1 MRYSRAFTLLEL
13 IVVIFI
19 VTIVGAM
26 VFSSAMHD
34 EKRENK
40 VLDPSTLPSSFRK
53 SFQGQ
58 GDVELFCIK
67 KCQECFVL
75 QNGQI
80 SSYDGGIKFGK
91 DVELYKL
98 DNNNHFVKLDE
109 LGRFKDKKLCLRYH
123 LYPNGSTTQLVIK
136 NSNGIFYLPSFFGEA
151 KKVEDMDKAKELWIK
166 EKYDLRDSGA
176 FY

>member
-19 VTIVGAM
+19 ITMVGAM
-26 VFSSAMHD
+26 VFSSAMHN
-34 EKRENK
+34 EQQENK
-40 VLDPSTLPSSFRK
+40 VLDPSTLPTSFRK

-58 GDVELFCIK
+58 GDVELFCLK

-80 SSYDGGIKFGK
+80 SSYDGGVKFGTE
-91 DVELYKL
+91 VELYKL
-98 DNNNHFVKLDE
+98 DDDNHFVQLDE
-109 LGRFKDKKLCLRYH
+109 LGRFKDKKLCFRYH
-123 LYPNGSTTQLVIK
+123 LYPNGSSTQLVIK
-136 NSNGIFYLPSFFGEA
+136 NSDAIFYLPSFFGDA
-151 KKVEDMDKAKELWIK
+151 KKVEDMDEAKELWIK

>member
-19 VTIVGAM
+19 ITMVGAM
-26 VFSSAMHD
+26 VFSSAAHK
-34 EKRENK
+34 EKQENR
-40 VLDPSTLPSSFRK
+40 VLDSSSLPTSFRN

-58 GDVELFCIK
+58 GDIELFCIK
-67 KCQECFVL
+67 KCQECYTL
-75 QNGQI
+75 QHGQI
-80 SSYDGGIKFGK
+80 SAYDGGVKFGK

-98 DNNNHFVKLDE
+98 DNNDHFVKLDE

-136 NSNGIFYLPSFFGEA
+136 SSNGIFYLPSFFGKA
-151 KKVEDMDKAKELWIK
+151 KKVQDMDEAKELWIK

>member
-19 VTIVGAM
+19 ITMVGAM
-26 VFSSAMHD
+26 VFSSAMNN
-34 EKRENK
+34 EKKENK
-40 VLDPSTLPSSFRK
+40 ILDLSTLPSSFRS
-53 SFQGQ
+53 SFEHQ
-58 GDVELFCIK
+58 GDVELFCLQ
-67 KCQECFVL
+67 KCQECFVI
-75 QNGQI
+75 QNGKI
-80 SSYDGGIKFGK
+80 SSYDGGVKFGEK
-91 DVELYKL
+91 VELYKL
-98 DNNNHFVKLDE
+98 DEDNHFVQLDE

-136 NSNGIFYLPSFFGEA
+136 NSEGIFYLPSFFGEA
-151 KKVEDMDKAKELWIK
+151 KKVEDMDEAKALWNK

>member
-19 VTIVGAM
+19 ITMVGAM
-26 VFSSAMHD
+26 VFSTAMHN
-34 EKRENK
+34 EKEEKK

-53 SFQGQ
+53 SFENQ

-75 QNGQI
+75 QNGKI
-80 SSYDGGIKFGK
+80 SSYDGGVKFGK
-91 DVELYKL
+91 EVELYKL
-98 DNNNHFVKLDE
+98 DNDDHFVQLDE

-136 NSNGIFYLPSFFGEA
+136 NSDGIFYLPSFFGDA
-151 KKVEDMDKAKELWIK
+151 KKVGDMDEAKEMWIK
-166 EKYDLRDSGA
+166 DNYDLRDSGA